1 MHAEKLNPPTDCFIA
16 GELLTCVK
24 LVTSTTY
31 TFGYLTEKVNLSGLP
46 FHQEVE
52 WITCCHV
59 GQVGIKN
66 LGIFF
71 LHPTPFFFTHPIFF
85 EWKINFTSPSLTL
98 KCQIRIE
105 NLSVWIIHVFFHFSS
120 QILSFSSLQSVVVF
134 INPCVLVIGVC
145 LHFAM
150 AFVSRCEFCCLYFFF
165 MYWTYADTD
174 CQSVRFIRINNP
186 YESYGFSIRIVLTD

>member
-1 MHAEKLNPPTDCFIA
+1 MHAEKLNPPRNCFIA

-71 LHPTPFFFTHPIFF
+71 LHPTPFFYTQRF
-85 EWKINFTSPSLTL
+85 EWKINFTSSSLTL
-98 KCQIRIE
+98 KCQI
-105 NLSVWIIHVFFHFSS
+105 
-120 QILSFSSLQSVVVF
+120 QINWE
-134 INPCVLVIGVC
+134 IVC
-145 LHFAM
+145 LHHSFTRFFISSLKFFHLLLFNLWLSSSIHVCSSA
-150 AFVSRCEFCCLYFFF
+150 VS
-165 MYWTYADTD
+165 
-174 CQSVRFIRINNP
+174 VFISLSP
-186 YESYGFSIRIVLTD
+186 